1 MATSLDSQNV
11 FLFFLREGGVVG
23 CDRQY
28 MHDLNGILTSMSFFK
43 KASRV

>member
-11 FLFFLREGGVVG
+11 FLFFLKGGGGVVMG

-28 MHDLNGILTSMSFFK
+28 MCD
-43 KASRV
+43 